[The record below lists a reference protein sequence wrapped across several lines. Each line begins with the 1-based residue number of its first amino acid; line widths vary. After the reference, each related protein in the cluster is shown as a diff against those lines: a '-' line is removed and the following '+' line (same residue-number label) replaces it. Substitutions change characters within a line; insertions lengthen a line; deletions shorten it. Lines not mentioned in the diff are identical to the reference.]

1 MIYSVVF
8 FVLILAL
15 GALIFFFMQRD
26 SEGQIQ
32 TLRQSA
38 GCLDETIAD
47 SVLDLRSD
55 TTLIGAMVNFKTLP
69 LDEETRKQMADWGI
83 VIDEERRMPPPFDY
97 VQAKIPT
104 ESLCDLA
111 KHENVK
117 LIFIPK

>member
-1 MIYSVVF
+1 MKTIYSVVF

-15 GALIFFFMQRD
+15 GALIFFFMKKD
-26 SEGQIQ
+26 NAGQIQ
-32 TLRQSA
+32 TLRQTA

-55 TTLIGAMVNFKTLP
+55 TTLIGAFVSFRHLP
-69 LDEETRKQMADWGI
+69 LDDATKSQLADWG
-83 VIDEERRMPPPFDY
+83 VTVDENTLTFDY
-97 VQAKIPT
+97 MLAKIPT

-117 LIFIPK
+117 LIFIPR

>member
-1 MIYSVVF
+1 MKMIYSVVF

-15 GALIFFFMQRD
+15 AFIIFFFVKK
-26 SEGQIQ
+26 ENAGNPT
-32 TLRQSA
+32 TLRSTA

-55 TTLIGAMVNFKTLP
+55 TTLIGAFISFKTVP
-69 LDEETRKQMADWGI
+69 LDEETKNDLADWGI
-83 VIDEERRMPPPFDY
+83 TLDENSWIFDY
-97 VQAKIPT
+97 ALAQIPT
-104 ESLCDLA
+104 DSLCDLA